1 MNKIAMFWLAILG
14 WLTPLYPFFILT
26 GFAIV
31 MDTFF
36 GLKVSQKYKKV
47 SSRKF
52 SRVLYKLLMYNIIII
67 SAYSIDIY
75 LLGSFIGLFSSVE
88 LTATKAVVFGVLM
101 VELISIDE
109 KLIQLNGKGL
119 RFYWQRV
126 MNIIKKVNK
135 ERKSLTNE

>member
-1 MNKIAMFWLAILG
+1 MFLLAVAG

-26 GFAIV
+26 GFAIA
-31 MDTFF
+31 MDTYF

-67 SAYSIDIY
+67 SAYSVDIY
-75 LLGSFIGLFSSVE
+75 LLGSFVGLFSSVE
-88 LTATKAVVFGVLM
+88 LTATKAIVFGVLM

-109 KLIQLNGKGL
+109 KLLQLNGKGL
-119 RFYWQRV
+119 RYYWQKV
-126 MNIIKKVNK
+126 VSVIKKVND
-135 ERKSLTNE
+135 ERKKLQE